1 MTAIRPSPP
10 DFRLD
15 SCLSLVLLRAETPAA
30 ERWIDDHI
38 AHSDD
43 VRWFDG
49 AMVIPPENVA
59 PLVKGIRADG
69 LEVVR

>member
-1 MTAIRPSPP
+1 VEPVCPPPP

-15 SCLSLVLLRAETPAA
+15 YCLEFVLLRPETPAA

-49 AMVIPPENVA
+49 AMVIPPESVA
-59 PLVKGIRADG
+59 PLVKGIRGDG
-69 LEVVR
+69 LEVAR